1 MTDKTKV
8 PMTPEEEDK
17 NADVVRDENGK
28 VLPQVT
34 EEQYNQFDS
43 FDARWSEAHF
53 T

>member
-1 MTDKTKV
+1 MSDKDKV

-28 VLPQVT
+28 VKPQTT
-34 EEQYNQFDS
+34 EDQYNQFDS
-43 FDARWSEAHF
+43 FDSRWSEAQF